1 MELECRTDSGSTFRK
16 WDFLPV
22 GSDTLRTIAIIDNTN
37 IAIVPNLSGFGVDVD
52 HNGSVILYTNST
64 ETKDAGVYV
73 CQGETGYTEFKYSAQ
88 LVVFGKYCHH
98 IFVS

>member
-1 MELECRTDSGSTFRK
+1 MEVECRTDNGSMFRK
-16 WDFLPV
+16 WEFIQA
-22 GSDTLRTIAIIDNTN
+22 GSGVPRDVAINDNTK
-37 IAIVPNLSGFGVDVD
+37 IVPNAELSGFGVYVD
-52 HNGSVILYTNST
+52 HNGSITLYKNST